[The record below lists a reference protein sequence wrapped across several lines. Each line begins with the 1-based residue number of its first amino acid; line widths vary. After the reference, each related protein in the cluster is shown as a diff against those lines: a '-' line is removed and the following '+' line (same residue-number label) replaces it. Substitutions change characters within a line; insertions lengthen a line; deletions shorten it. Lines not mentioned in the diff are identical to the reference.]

1 MHFRALAIFI
11 LIITVGCQKEKT
23 PEFDQEIID
32 LKLLNY
38 NLNYF
43 KFNRIPS
50 YDLETFENRMK
61 LGLRLKERVLDQ
73 SRPIINLCI
82 LIDWK
87 HGQSEIIVEPNDYI
101 KHPDEFELLWRDL
114 NGVRGLIFFEQ
125 GDRKKHLEFAAQ
137 VLDQLER
144 GCEFYLKQD
153 SEYIPILA
161 DTISRKAFHITMLDY
176 YGLLKSL

>member
-11 LIITVGCQKEKT
+11 LVITFSCQKQKT
-23 PEFDQEIID
+23 PKFSQEIID
-32 LKLLNY
+32 LKLASYNMSFFTNERLPNY
-38 NLNYF
+38 QKDTL
-43 KFNRIPS
+43 
-50 YDLETFENRMK
+50 ENRLK
-61 LGLRLKERVLDQ
+61 QIIRLKSAVMAD
-73 SRPIINLCI
+73 SKPVINLSI
-82 LIDWK
+82 KIDWK
-87 HGQSEIIVEPNDYI
+87 YKQSEIIVEPNAYI
-101 KHPDEFELLWRDL
+101 KHPDEFELLWRDYE
-114 NGVRGLIFFEQ
+114 GIRGLIFFEQ

-161 DTISRKAFHITMLDY
+161 DTTSRKAFHITMLDY